1 MRIIERIENI
11 DNGGFGIVDKVLC
24 EDGKHYA
31 RKTFSMNIPHDKE
44 LKKNALER
52 FKREANFQNS
62 FEHRNI
68 VPILFKDLDAEEPY
82 YIMPLAE
89 KVLKN
94 LSLKDKNEIL
104 SMLLDVMSG
113 LEEMHNKSY
122 YHRDLKP
129 GNILRFIDEEGDS
142 FYAIGD
148 FGLLSIKQT
157 NITELT
163 PISMIKGSDYYTAP
177 EIVASL
183 SRASIQSDIFS
194 LGCLIHDYF
203 GKSSRIPCQPI
214 IEEGVIGKI
223 MANCTHKKIPR
234 RFKSVD
240 FLREALI
247 SISSEDIEIKSEEGT
262 KLATL
267 VDSDE
272 QITYEDWERII
283 DFVSN
288 DKNDSEDIGTLF
300 RKINLKRITELIELD
315 LAFADSLGL
324 SFSEWV
330 RENNFNFEYC
340 DIIGKRLDVF
350 IEKCTLNTKTTCILA
365 LLFMGTS
372 HNRFYVEG
380 LCYKWM
386 YNTIDDTLAQR
397 LALELM
403 SEDKT
408 ICYKINHLET
418 SIRVNRENF
427 HPKVLESINKLCKR
441 K

>member
-1 MRIIERIENI
+1 MIITERIENI

-24 EDGKHYA
+24 DDGKHYA

-52 FKREANFQNS
+52 FKREANYQAS

-68 VPILFKDLDAEEPY
+68 VPILFKDLEAEEPY

-89 KVLKN
+89 KVLKKLTLN
-94 LSLKDKNEIL
+94 GKDEIFP
-104 SMLLDVMSG
+104 MLLDVMSG

-129 GNILRFIDEEGDS
+129 GNILRFIDEEGEC

-148 FGLLSIKQT
+148 FGLLSINQT

-183 SRASIQSDIFS
+183 ARASIQSDIFS

-203 GKSSRIPCQPI
+203 GKTSRIPCQPI
-214 IEEGVIGKI
+214 IEDGAIGKI
-223 MANCTHKKIPR
+223 MGNCTHKKVIR
-234 RFKSVD
+234 RFKSVE

-247 SISSEDIEIKSEEGT
+247 SISHEDIEIKSEEGS
-262 KLATL
+262 KLVNL
-267 VDSDE
+267 VDSE
-272 QITYEDWERII
+272 QKITYEDWEKII

-288 DKNDSEDIGTLF
+288 DKNASEDIGTLF
-300 RKINLKRITELIELD
+300 KKIGLERIDEIIKLD
-315 LAFADSLGL
+315 LTLADALGY

-330 RENNFNFEYC
+330 RERAFLFDYC
-340 DIIGKRLDVF
+340 DIIGKRLDKF
-350 IEKCTLNTKTTCILA
+350 IEHCSLNTKTPCIIA
-365 LLFMGTS
+365 LLIMGTS
-372 HNRFYVEG
+372 HNRFYVEE

-386 YNTIDDTLAQR
+386 HNAIDNTLAQR
-397 LALELM
+397 LAIELI

-408 ICYKINHLET
+408 ICYKINHLER
-418 SIRVNRENF
+418 SIKVDRYNF
-427 HPKVLESINKLCKR
+427 HPLVLESINKLCK
-441 K
+441 

>member
-1 MRIIERIENI
+1 MIIKEIIENI
-11 DNGGFGIVDKVLC
+11 DNGGFGIVDKILC
-24 EDGKHYA
+24 EDGKFYA
-31 RKTFSMNIPHDKE
+31 RKTFSMNIPHDRN
-44 LKKNALER
+44 LKKNALDR
-52 FKREANFQNS
+52 FKREAIYQTS
-62 FEHRNI
+62 FKHRNI
-68 VPILFKDLDAEEPY
+68 VPILFKDLDAENPY

-94 LSLKDKNEIL
+94 LPLKEKDDIL
-104 SMLLDVMSG
+104 NMLLDVMSG

-129 GNILRFIDEEGDS
+129 GNILRFKDEKGQF

-148 FGLLSIKQT
+148 FGLLSINQT

-214 IEEGVIGKI
+214 IEEGILGKI
-223 MANCTHKKIPR
+223 MGNCTHKKTNR
-234 RFKSVD
+234 RFKSIE

-247 SISSEDIEIKSEEGT
+247 SISYDDIEIKSEEGT
-262 KLATL
+262 KLVTL
-267 VDSDE
+267 VDSD
-272 QITYEDWERII
+272 QTITLDNWERII

-300 RKINLKRITELIELD
+300 RKVNLKRINELIKLD
-315 LAFADSLGL
+315 LSLADSLGI

-330 RENNFNFEYC
+330 RESNFNFEYC
-340 DIIGKRLDVF
+340 DIVGKRLDLF
-350 IEKCTLNTKTTCILA
+350 IENCSLNTKTPCIIS
-365 LLFMGTS
+365 LLFLGTS
-372 HNRFYVEG
+372 HNRFYVEK
-380 LCYKWM
+380 LCYKWL
-386 YNTIDDTLAQR
+386 NKTIQDTLAER
-397 LALELM
+397 LSIELM

-408 ICYKINHLET
+408 ICYKINHLEV

-441 K
+441 R